1 MMNAM
6 IEKQLLQAAEP
17 YLQSG
22 RKGDREHTLRAVDYG
37 KYLLASEPGDPGIVL
52 PCLYLHD
59 IGWSRVDYQDFIKAT
74 PAKKKGMCQPAAAYA
89 GRCEAGRR
97 YFGAAGLRF

>member
-1 MMNAM
+1 L
-6 IEKQLLQAAEP
+6 ITEIFEKQLLLSAEP

-37 KYLLASEPGDPGIVL
+37 KYLLEREPGDPAIVL

-59 IGWSRVDYQDFIKAT
+59 IGWSRVDYQDFLNAT
-74 PAKKKGMCQPAAAYA
+74 PAKKKGLCQLAASYA

-97 YFGAAGLRF
+97 HFG